1 VLVEAPTLARLEQS
15 YRVGLAAWGARCA
28 APGHG
33 RVTEADIEA
42 LFEAVHGSVPAGT
55 DRAVV
60 AALDSRMARL
70 IEIAANIASG
80 APPVT

>member
-1 VLVEAPTLARLEQS
+1 
-15 YRVGLAAWGARCA
+15 
-28 APGHG
+28 
-33 RVTEADIEA
+33 VTEADIEA